1 MRTKKGIVVTA
12 KDKTLKVKVTRK
24 VLHPKYHK
32 AYEVVKNFHAHD
44 EESNYKVGD
53 EVTIY
58 ETRPISKLKRWTVEN
73 PNQKN
78 N

>member
-32 AYEVVKNFHAHD
+32 AYEVVKHFHAHD
-44 EESNYKVGD
+44 PESKFQVGD
-53 EVTIY
+53 TVTIY
-58 ETRPISKLKRWTVEN
+58 ETRPISKLKRWTVVI
-73 PNQKN
+73 PK
-78 N
+78 